1 MNSYGENI
9 KKYRIEMKLKQEEL
23 AKQLGI
29 SSNMLG
35 KIERGER
42 KPNKD
47 VQNKFFNLS
56 GVKYEDEIINEL
68 LVKLE
73 KCLIDY
79 FIDQD
84 ISKREI
90 TDLQKYFLEF
100 DCKEQIKDKLDS
112 YKYMIVVQDTTEY
125 YAKNIFIILENFYNM
140 IYKQY
145 ISSIYNNIETFIF
158 NIKDY
163 LVDLLGRISASKYI
177 NSKIPLYKENLPLDT
192 HSKTDEYLS
201 NIQNKKYKFACIV
214 QDNIMSPKYEKG
226 NTIVVMEDTKYLSGD
241 DVLVSISNN
250 TPIIRKIAFK
260 DNLIILQTYNDT
272 NKTEIYSKDEIKIL
286 GKIIEI
292 RYIN

>member
-84 ISKREI
+84 ISKMEI

-125 YAKNIFIILENFYNM
+125 YAKNIFIILENFYSM
-140 IYKQY
+140 IDKQY

-163 LVDLLGRISASKYI
+163 LIDLFGRISASKYI
-177 NSKIPLYKENLPLDT
+177 NSRIPLYKENLPLDT

-241 DVLVSISNN
+241 DVLVSIRNN

-260 DNLIILQTYNDT
+260 DNLIILQDG
-272 NKTEIYSKDEIKIL
+272 DIL
-286 GKIIEI
+286 KL
-292 RYIN
+292 

>member
-79 FIDQD
+79 FIDQN
-84 ISKREI
+84 ISKMEI

-125 YAKNIFIILENFYNM
+125 YAKNIFIILENFYSM
-140 IYKQY
+140 IDKQY

-163 LVDLLGRISASKYI
+163 LIDLFGRISASKYI
-177 NSKIPLYKENLPLDT
+177 NSRIPLYKENLPLDT
-192 HSKTDEYLS
+192 HLKTDEYLS

-241 DVLVSISNN
+241 DVLVSIRNN

>member
-90 TDLQKYFLEF
+90 TDLQKYFFEF

-125 YAKNIFIILENFYNM
+125 YAKNIFIILENFYSM
-140 IYKQY
+140 IDKQY

-226 NTIVVMEDTKYLSGD
+226 NTIVVLEDTKYLSGD

>member
-84 ISKREI
+84 ISKMEI

-125 YAKNIFIILENFYNM
+125 YAKNIFIILENFYSM
-140 IYKQY
+140 IDKQY

-163 LVDLLGRISASKYI
+163 LIDLFGRISASKYI
-177 NSKIPLYKENLPLDT
+177 NSRIPLYKENLPLDT

-201 NIQNKKYKFACIV
+201 NIKNKKYKFACIV

-241 DVLVSISNN
+241 DVLVSIRNN

>member
-84 ISKREI
+84 ISKMEI

-125 YAKNIFIILENFYNM
+125 YAKNIFIILENFYSM
-140 IYKQY
+140 IDKQY

-163 LVDLLGRISASKYI
+163 LIDLFGRISASKYI
-177 NSKIPLYKENLPLDT
+177 NSRIPLYKENLPLDT

-226 NTIVVMEDTKYLSGD
+226 NTIVVMEDAKYLSGD
-241 DVLVSISNN
+241 DVLVSIRNN

>member
-1 MNSYGENI
+1 MKTI

-84 ISKREI
+84 ISKMEI

-125 YAKNIFIILENFYNM
+125 YAKNIFIILENFYSM
-140 IYKQY
+140 IDKQY

-163 LVDLLGRISASKYI
+163 LIDLFGRISASKYI
-177 NSKIPLYKENLPLDT
+177 NSRIPLYKENLPLDT

-241 DVLVSISNN
+241 DVLVSIRNN

>member
-35 KIERGER
+35 KIELGER

-84 ISKREI
+84 ISKMEI

-125 YAKNIFIILENFYNM
+125 YAKNIFIILENFYSM
-140 IYKQY
+140 IDKQY

-163 LVDLLGRISASKYI
+163 LIDLFGRISASKYI
-177 NSKIPLYKENLPLDT
+177 NSRIPLYKENLPLDT

-241 DVLVSISNN
+241 DVLVSIRNN

>member
-79 FIDQD
+79 FIDQN
-84 ISKREI
+84 ISKMEI

-125 YAKNIFIILENFYNM
+125 YAKNIFIILENFYSM
-140 IYKQY
+140 IDKQY

-163 LVDLLGRISASKYI
+163 LIDLFGRISASKYI
-177 NSKIPLYKENLPLDT
+177 NSRIPLYKENLPLDT

-241 DVLVSISNN
+241 DVLVSIRNN

>member
-84 ISKREI
+84 ISKMEI

-125 YAKNIFIILENFYNM
+125 YAKNIFIILENFYSM
-140 IYKQY
+140 IDKQY

-163 LVDLLGRISASKYI
+163 LIDLFGRISASKYI
-177 NSKIPLYKENLPLDT
+177 NSRIPLYKENLPLDT
-192 HSKTDEYLS
+192 HSKTDDYLS
-201 NIQNKKYKFACIV
+201 NIQNKKSKSACIV
-214 QDNIMSPKYEKG
+214 LDSIMSP
-226 NTIVVMEDTKYLSGD
+226 
-241 DVLVSISNN
+241 
-250 TPIIRKIAFK
+250 
-260 DNLIILQTYNDT
+260 
-272 NKTEIYSKDEIKIL
+272 
-286 GKIIEI
+286 
-292 RYIN
+292 

>member
-84 ISKREI
+84 ISKMEI

-125 YAKNIFIILENFYNM
+125 YAKNIFIILENFYSM
-140 IYKQY
+140 IDKQY
-145 ISSIYNNIETFIF
+145 ISSIYSNIETFIF

-163 LVDLLGRISASKYI
+163 LVDLLGRINASKYI

-201 NIQNKKYKFACIV
+201 NLQTDKYKFACVV
-214 QDNIMSPKYEKG
+214 QDNTMYPKFEKRNIIVAVEE
-226 NTIVVMEDTKYLSGD
+226 NTYSNGD
-241 DVLVSISNN
+241 DVIISINN
-250 TPIIRKIAFK
+250 EKPIIRKIMYK

>member
-1 MNSYGENI
+1 
-9 KKYRIEMKLKQEEL
+9 
-23 AKQLGI
+23 
-29 SSNMLG
+29 MLG

-84 ISKREI
+84 ISKMEI

-125 YAKNIFIILENFYNM
+125 YAKNIFIILENFYSM
-140 IYKQY
+140 IDKQY

-163 LVDLLGRISASKYI
+163 LIDLFGRISASKYI
-177 NSKIPLYKENLPLDT
+177 NSRIPLYKENLPLDT

-241 DVLVSISNN
+241 DVLVSIRNN

>member
-84 ISKREI
+84 ISKMEI

-125 YAKNIFIILENFYNM
+125 YAKNIFIILENFYSM
-140 IYKQY
+140 IDKQY

-163 LVDLLGRISASKYI
+163 LIDLFGRISASKYI
-177 NSKIPLYKENLPLDT
+177 NSRIPLYKENLPLDT

-241 DVLVSISNN
+241 DVLVSIRNN

-272 NKTEIYSKDEIKIL
+272 NKTEIYLKDEIKIL

>member
-56 GVKYEDEIINEL
+56 GVQYEDEIINEL

-84 ISKREI
+84 ISKMEI

-125 YAKNIFIILENFYNM
+125 YAKNIFIILENFYSM
-140 IYKQY
+140 IDKQY

-163 LVDLLGRISASKYI
+163 LIDLFGRISASKYI
-177 NSKIPLYKENLPLDT
+177 NSRIPLYKENLPLDT

-241 DVLVSISNN
+241 DVLVSIRNN